1 MKYYLTTTANAQSI
15 STAKAT
21 AEGCGPVTKYWWG
34 WIPDDRDATKS
45 ALCFS
50 DDETVSYTTV
60 DALPD
65 GWLPADIGA

>member
-34 WIPDDRDATKS
+34 S